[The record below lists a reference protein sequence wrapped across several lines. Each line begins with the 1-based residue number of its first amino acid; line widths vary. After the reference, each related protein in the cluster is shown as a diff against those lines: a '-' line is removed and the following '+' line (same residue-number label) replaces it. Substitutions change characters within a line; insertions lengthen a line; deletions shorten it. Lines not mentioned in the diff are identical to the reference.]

1 MNMAIAYLTP
11 NALMLF
17 EIEATL
23 GKEALQLAYEIFP
36 NAKTQLHQDLTGRDR
51 LLQIELP

>member
-1 MNMAIAYLTP
+1 
-11 NALMLF
+11 MLF

-23 GKEALQLAYEIFP
+23 GKQALQLAHEIFP

-51 LLQIELP
+51 LLQIEMP